1 MMSVQTGPAENMERV
16 ASRIGEVIV
25 AFWRER
31 VKSEEPEF
39 RARELL
45 ERVVEDAGI
54 SCSPDSPSR
63 ILRLLKRAGRINYEL
78 VSRADS
84 LYRAIP
90 VRAQLEMGL

>member
-1 MMSVQTGPAENMERV
+1 MTPIQTGPAEHLDRV

-31 VKSEEPEF
+31 VKSEEPQF
-39 RARELL
+39 HARELL
-45 ERVVEDAGI
+45 ERVVEEAGI

-63 ILRLLKRAGRINYEL
+63 ILRLLKRAGRVNYEL

-84 LYRAIP
+84 LYRAVP